1 MSVAARAFECG
12 ASHKGAL
19 AGTLVLLLS
28 ALVFLLSLSNPPH
41 PYWDEYYYLPAV
53 QRHVERTA
61 TYASHPPLGLMLLS
75 TGPAL
80 AGNGKEGAAHKL
92 AAFSKIS
99 DPDVPTGYSF
109 SAIRLPSA
117 IAAVIGAL
125 LFYAIMLGLGCG
137 TTAAVAFST
146 LYIFENA
153 FVVQFRAAHLD
164 AFQIAF
170 VLAGLLVWL
179 RKREDALTW
188 RDFALF
194 GLFVALA
201 AAVKTNASVLLAIP
215 AFAAARALWQ
225 RHSERRIWGRSAIN
239 IAATLGIFTA
249 TVLAVFTVNFALSTR
264 PPDPATEVGRH
275 DLEFMGPAY
284 QAYLGGRS
292 GPTFAAWKESIAG
305 YSTRMH
311 NDFLGITKTDPNGQ
325 NPLTWPFYTKT
336 IGYRRDG
343 DGPYTGY
350 STMVGNPIGWRLSL
364 VGILAGLA
372 LVVLRRL
379 RRFGLHELPAAD
391 FAKVETILVMYAVFL
406 AAHTYMGLF
415 RVMYIYHHFI
425 GLVLGFVALAL
436 SFKIA
441 TAAFPEVAKNRNTI
455 LGAASMAVALG
466 FAYYAPF
473 SYHQPITKADCLAR
487 NIIVAPFYC
496 VGK

>member
-1 MSVAARAFECG
+1 M
-12 ASHKGAL
+12 
-19 AGTLVLLLS
+19 
-28 ALVFLLSLSNPPH
+28 VFLPFLSNPSH

-75 TGPAL
+75 AGPTL

-92 AAFSKIS
+92 AAFSKIT
-99 DPDVPTGYSF
+99 DRDVPTGYSYF
-109 SAIRLPSA
+109 SIRLPSA

-125 LFYAIMLGLGCG
+125 LFYAIVLRLGCG
-137 TTAAVAFST
+137 ATAAAAFST

-164 AFQIAF
+164 SFQIAF

-188 RDFALF
+188 RDFALY
-194 GLFVALA
+194 GLFIALA
-201 AAVKTNASVLLAIP
+201 VAVKTNASVLLAIP
-215 AFAAARALWQ
+215 AFAAARAVWQ
-225 RHSERRIWGRSAIN
+225 RRCERRVWRRNVLN
-239 IAATLGIFTA
+239 IAAALGVFA
-249 TVLAVFTVNFALSTR
+249 SVNLAVFTLDFALSTR
-264 PPDPATEVGRH
+264 PPDPATEAGRH
-275 DLEFMGPAY
+275 DLEYMGPAY

-292 GPTFAAWKESIAG
+292 GLTFAAWKQAIAG
-305 YSTRMH
+305 YSARMH
-311 NDFLGITKTDPNGQ
+311 NDFLGVTKTDANGQ
-325 NPLTWPFYTKT
+325 YPLTWPFYTKT
-336 IGYRRDG
+336 ISYRWDS

-364 VGILAGLA
+364 AGVLGGLT

-379 RRFGLHELPAAD
+379 RRCGLHELPAAD
-391 FAKVETILVMYAVFL
+391 FAKVETILVMYGVFL
-406 AAHTYMGLF
+406 AAHSYMGLF

-425 GLVLGFVALAL
+425 GLILGFVALAL
-436 SFKIA
+436 SFKIG
-441 TAAFPEVAKNRNTI
+441 AAALPEAAKNRNAI
-455 LGAASMAVALG
+455 LCAASMAVALG

-473 SYHQPITKADCLAR
+473 SYHRPITNADCLAR
-487 NIIVAPFYC
+487 NFIVVPFHC

>member
-1 MSVAARAFECG
+1 MSVPARALELM
-12 ASHKGAL
+12 APHR
-19 AGTLVLLLS
+19 GTLTGVLVLLLG
-28 ALVFLLSLSNPPH
+28 ALVFLPSLSNPPH
-41 PYWDEYYYLPAV
+41 PYWDEYYYLSAV

-80 AGNGKEGAAHKL
+80 AGNGKASAAHKL
-92 AAFSKIS
+92 AAFSKIT
-99 DPDVPTGYSF
+99 DRDVPAGYSF

-125 LFYAIMLGLGCG
+125 LFYVIMLRLGCG
-137 TTAAVAFST
+137 TTAAAAFST

-153 FVVQFRAAHLD
+153 FVVQFRGAHLD

-215 AFAAARALWQ
+215 AFAVARAVWQ
-225 RHSERRIWGRSAIN
+225 RRCERWVWQRNVLN
-239 IAATLGIFTA
+239 IAAALGVFA
-249 TVLAVFTVNFALSTR
+249 TVTLAVFTLDFALSTR
-264 PPDPATEVGRH
+264 PPNPATEAGRH
-275 DLEFMGPAY
+275 DLENMGPAY
-284 QAYLGGRS
+284 QAYLNGRS
-292 GPTFAAWKESIAG
+292 GLTFAAWKEAIAG
-305 YSTRMH
+305 YSARMH
-311 NDFLGITKTDPNGQ
+311 NDFLGVTKIDPNGQ
-325 NPLTWPFYTKT
+325 NPLTWPFYTKS
-336 IGYRRDG
+336 ISYRLDTDG
-343 DGPYTGY
+343 SYTGY

-364 VGILAGLA
+364 AGILGGLA

-379 RRFGLHELPAAD
+379 RRFGLDELPAAD
-391 FAKVETILVMYAVFL
+391 FAKVETVLVMYAVFL
-406 AAHTYMGLF
+406 AAHAYMGFF

-425 GLVLGFVALAL
+425 GLILGFVALAL
-436 SFKIA
+436 AFKIA
-441 TAAFPEVAKNRNTI
+441 AAAFPEVAKNRNAI

-473 SYHQPITKADCLAR
+473 SYHRPITNADCLAR
-487 NIIVAPFYC
+487 NIIVVPFTC